1 MSQRNVEI
9 LIGRLLTDEEL
20 RLRFSQAPL
29 ATLLDLCERGCELTR
44 GEIDALVET
53 DIQLWSRVA
62 AKLPSRLQR
71 CSLRGASPVEGRA
84 RGNGPA
90 E

>member
-20 RLRFSQAPL
+20 RTQFLHAPFETLTAL
-29 ATLLDLCERGCELTR
+29 AEQGLELTR
-44 GEIDALVET
+44 GEIDALVQT
-53 DIQLWSRVA
+53 DVQLWGRVA

-71 CSLRGASPVEGRA
+71 CSLRSGDGR
-84 RGNGPA
+84 
-90 E
+90 

>member
-20 RLRFSQAPL
+20 RAQFLQAPFE
-29 ATLLDLCERGCELTR
+29 TLTALSEQGLELTR
-44 GEIDALVET
+44 GEIDALVQT
-53 DIQLWSRVA
+53 DVQLWGRVA

-71 CSLRGASPVEGRA
+71 CSLRSGDRNA
-84 RGNGPA
+84 
-90 E
+90 

>member
-20 RLRFSQAPL
+20 RGRFLQAPFE
-29 ATLLDLCERGCELTR
+29 TLTSLSEQGLELTR
-44 GEIDALVET
+44 GEIDALVQT
-53 DIQLWSRVA
+53 DVQLWGRVA

-71 CSLRGASPVEGRA
+71 SSLRTQP
-84 RGNGPA
+84 
-90 E
+90 

>member
-20 RLRFSQAPL
+20 RAQFLQAPFE
-29 ATLLDLCERGCELTR
+29 TLTALSEQGLELTR
-44 GEIDALVET
+44 GEIDALVQT
-53 DIQLWSRVA
+53 DVQLWGRVA

-71 CSLRGASPVEGRA
+71 CSLQTGER
-84 RGNGPA
+84 NT
-90 E
+90 

>member
-9 LIGRLLTDEEL
+9 LLGRLLTDEEL
-20 RLRFSQAPL
+20 RRSFARAPL
-29 ATLLDLCERGCELTR
+29 ETLTEFSEQGWELTR

-53 DIQLWSRVA
+53 DAHFWSRVA

-71 CSLRGASPVEGRA
+71 CSLRVEDVSGA
-84 RGNGPA
+84 NGTTR
-90 E
+90 

>member
-9 LIGRLLTDEEL
+9 LLGRLLTDEEL
-20 RLRFSQAPL
+20 RRSFTRAPFETLTEFSEQ
-29 ATLLDLCERGCELTR
+29 GWELTR

-53 DIQLWSRVA
+53 DVHLWSRVA

-71 CSLRGASPVEGRA
+71 CSLRADDAPRTT
-84 RGNGPA
+84 R
-90 E
+90 

>member
-20 RLRFSQAPL
+20 RARFLQAPFE
-29 ATLLDLCERGCELTR
+29 TLTAFSRQGLRLTR
-44 GEIDALVET
+44 GEIDALVQT
-53 DIQLWSRVA
+53 DVRLWGRVA

-71 CSLRGASPVEGRA
+71 SSLRSGERNA
-84 RGNGPA
+84 
-90 E
+90 

>member
-20 RLRFSQAPL
+20 RARFLQAPFD
-29 ATLLDLCERGCELTR
+29 TLTAFSEQGLELTR
-44 GEIDALVET
+44 GEIDALVQT
-53 DIQLWSRVA
+53 DVQLWGRVA

-71 CSLRGASPVEGRA
+71 CSLQTGER
-84 RGNGPA
+84 NT
-90 E
+90 